1 MGAIVALHAASLI
14 PQVAG
19 VAAFG
24 GWSPFEAGR
33 DPNSAENLA
42 TGGNSMI
49 AVRKRPLLSHFR

>member
-49 AVRKRPLLSHFR
+49 AVLRIA